1 VLHLGHGGLCCPA
14 NVTSATESEV
24 AEAEEGDIVD
34 EVLLEGWEPGDTRT
48 LVIVDVS
55 RVHQLSISW
64 CLSGPLCA
72 QTPPTGKVL
81 SEDDYESSEW
91 AVLIKL

>member
-1 VLHLGHGGLCCPA
+1 MLTVCVHATNARTEQTHSNNSHHIASVTALQARQQHGSQPTAGR
-14 NVTSATESEV
+14 TSG
-24 AEAEEGDIVD
+24 GDV
-34 EVLLEGWEPGDTRT
+34 
-48 LVIVDVS
+48 
-55 RVHQLSISW
+55 
-64 CLSGPLCA
+64 SGPLCA